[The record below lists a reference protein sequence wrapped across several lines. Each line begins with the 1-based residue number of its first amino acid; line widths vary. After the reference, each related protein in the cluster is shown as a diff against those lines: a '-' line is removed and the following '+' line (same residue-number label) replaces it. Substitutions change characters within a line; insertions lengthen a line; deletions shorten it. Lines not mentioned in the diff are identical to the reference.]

1 MTRKEFF
8 SKAGYGAAVVLLPS
22 CIAGLSTSCTIPNPN
37 APTTGGLPILKT
49 NAGSVT
55 VDGRVG
61 GTSTDTITLNDTI
74 NGVPVVIGTGAGQVF
89 ITSITV
95 PTGMTLNTNGTVT
108 VAANT
113 AVGSYNITYKIT
125 EVTNPT
131 NSATGTSVVV
141 VSASLPVILAV
152 TETTAAINGVTG
164 GTSIA
169 LTAND
174 TLNGV
179 PVVIGTAAGQVKLT
193 AVTSPLPTGLTLNLT
208 TGTVTVAPNTVAG
221 AYNIAYKIT
230 EVTNPTNSATA
241 TSTIIVTVAG
251 SLPVINAVSETT
263 ASINGTTGGT
273 TTSLITNDT
282 LNGIAVVIGTGAG
295 QVKLTAVT
303 VPAGLTLNANGTV
316 TVAANTAAGN
326 YNVTYKITE
335 ITNPT
340 NSSTATSIIPVT
352 VTPTATALATVD
364 VSTGALA
371 TNGGFVVINK
381 IVIARTVTGT
391 FLAVAAACTH
401 QGTNV
406 KYVLANNNF
415 HCPNHGA
422 EFSST
427 GVVTKGPATTNLTL
441 YKTVLTGTSLS
452 VYP

>member
-8 SKAGYGAAVVLLPS
+8 SRAGYGAAGVLLPS
-22 CIAGLSTSCTIPNPN
+22 CIAGLATSCTIPNPN
-37 APTTGGLPILKT
+37 APKTGVLPILKT
-49 NAGSVT
+49 TAGSVSI
-55 VDGRVG
+55 DGRIG
-61 GTSTDTITLNDTI
+61 GTTTGTITSNDTI
-74 NGVPVVIGTGAGQVF
+74 DGVPVVIGTNAGQVF
-89 ITSITV
+89 LTSVTV
-95 PTGMTLNTNGTVT
+95 PTGMTLNINGTVT

-113 AVGSYNITYKIT
+113 AVGSYTITYKIT

-131 NSATGTSVVV
+131 NSATGTSVLI
-141 VSASLPVILAV
+141 VSASFPVILAV

-164 GTSIA
+164 GTTLA

-174 TLNGV
+174 TINGV

-193 AVTSPLPTGLTLNLT
+193 TVTSPLPTGLTLNLNN
-208 TGTVTVAPNTVAG
+208 GIVTVAPNTAAG
-221 AYNIAYKIT
+221 AYNITYKIT
-230 EVTNPTNSATA
+230 EVTNPSNSATA
-241 TSTIIVTVAG
+241 TSIIIVTVAG

-263 ASINGTTGGT
+263 AAINGTTGGT
-273 TTSLITNDT
+273 TTSLTANDT
-282 LNGIAVVIGTGAG
+282 LNGVAVVIGAGAG

-303 VPAGLTLNANGTV
+303 LPAGLTLNANGTV

-340 NSSTATSIIPVT
+340 NSSTATSVIPVT
-352 VTPTATALATVD
+352 VTPTTTALATVD

-381 IVIARTVTGT
+381 IVIARTITGT

-401 QGTNV
+401 AGTNV

-422 EFSST
+422 EFSNT
-427 GVVTKGPATTNLTL
+427 GVVTKGPATTNLKVYTV
-441 YKTVLTGTSLS
+441 VLTGTSLS

>member
-8 SKAGYGAAVVLLPS
+8 SRAGYGAAGVLLPS
-22 CIAGLSTSCTIPNPN
+22 CIASLATSCTIPNPN
-37 APTTGGLPILKT
+37 APKNGGLPLLKT

-55 VDGRVG
+55 IDGRVG
-61 GTSTDTITLNDTI
+61 GTSTATITSNDTI
-74 NGVPVVIGTGAGQVF
+74 NGLPVVIGTSPGDVF
-89 ITSITV
+89 LTSVTV
-95 PTGMTLNTNGTVT
+95 PAGMTLNINGTVT

-113 AVGSYNITYKIT
+113 AVGNYNIMYKIT

-131 NSATGTSVVV
+131 NSATGTSVVI
-141 VSASLPVILAV
+141 VSASLPVIIAV
-152 TETTAAINGVTG
+152 TETTAAINGTTG
-164 GTSIA
+164 GTTIA

-179 PVVIGTAAGQVKLT
+179 PVVIGTAAGQVILS
-193 AVTSPLPTGLTLNLT
+193 AITSPLPAGLTLNLN
-208 TGTVTVAPNTVAG
+208 TGVVTVAPKTAAG
-221 AYNIAYKIT
+221 AYSVTYKIT
-230 EVTNPTNSATA
+230 EVTNSTNSATA

-273 TTSLITNDT
+273 TTSLLANDT
-282 LNGIAVVIGTGAG
+282 LNGIPVVIGTGAG

-316 TVAANTAAGN
+316 IVAPNTAAGN

-352 VTPTATALATVD
+352 VTPTTPALATVD

-371 TNGGFVVINK
+371 TNGGYLVVK
-381 IVIARTVTGT
+381 GIVIARTNTGT

-401 QGTNV
+401 AGTNV
-406 KYVLANNNF
+406 RYVLANNNF
-415 HCPNHGA
+415 HSPNHGA
-422 EFSST
+422 EFSNT
-427 GVVTKGPATTNLTL
+427 GVVTRGPATRNLTQ
-441 YKTVLTGTSLS
+441 YTTILTGTSLS